1 MDGDFKAAEQRE
13 TSTVIISCIDNLF
26 QIITVNSS
34 ESTFLD
40 LANMISDELEK
51 KKSLEISEVIFEW
64 AQSSPNFVS
73 FL

>member
-13 TSTVIISCIDNLF
+13 TSTVIISCIDNLL

-34 ESTFLD
+34 KSTFLD

-51 KKSLEISEVIFEW
+51 KKSLEITEVIFE
-64 AQSSPNFVS
+64 
-73 FL
+73 

>member
-1 MDGDFKAAEQRE
+1 MRKEQVDGDFKAAEQRE

-51 KKSLEISEVIFEW
+51 KKSLEISEVIFE
-64 AQSSPNFVS
+64 
-73 FL
+73 